1 MSDINPLA
9 WLRSSVRRP
18 DTSSTAAAAARQA
31 QLTKPPGSLGRL
43 ETLAIRLAGLQK
55 RECPALERVWISVF
69 AADHGIAAEPVSAFP
84 QSVTAQ
90 MIDNFARGGAAISVL
105 ARQLGTALE
114 IVNLGTVGTPSETQG
129 VLHRPI
135 APSTANFAKTAA
147 MSHEQL
153 ARALQAGYDSAS
165 RAHDDGCELFI
176 GGDMGIGNSSSATA
190 LACGYGLGSPSALA
204 GPGTGLGARG
214 VAHKVSVLERAL
226 ALHGPHLDSPLE
238 VLRRLGG
245 FEIAALAGAYIGCA
259 QLGIPA
265 LVDGFISSAAA
276 LSACRL
282 NPDTRDWLLFSHR
295 SAEPGHATLLKA
307 LDAEPLLDLGMRLGE
322 GSGAAVAVPLLR
334 SACLLH
340 AQMATFAEA
349 GVAGRQA

>member
-1 MSDINPLA
+1 MSDLDPLA
-9 WLRSSVRRP
+9 WLRKPVRRP
-18 DTSSTAAAAARQA
+18 QASSTAAATARQT
-31 QLTKPPGSLGRL
+31 QLSKPPGSLGRL
-43 ETLAIRLAGLQK
+43 ETIAIRLAGLQK

-69 AADHGIAAEPVSAFP
+69 AADHGIAAEPVSAFA

-90 MIDNFARGGAAISVL
+90 MVDNFARGGAAISVL
-105 ARQLGTALE
+105 ARQLGAALE
-114 IVNLGTVGTPSETQG
+114 IVNLGTVATPSQAQG

-135 APSTANFAKTAA
+135 APSTANFAETAA
-147 MSHEQL
+147 MSAEQL
-153 ARALQAGYDSAS
+153 AQALGLGRDSAT
-165 RAHDDGCELFI
+165 RAHVYGCELFI

-190 LACGYGLGSPSALA
+190 LACGYGLGAPPLLA
-204 GPGTGLGARG
+204 GPGTGLDSRG
-214 VAHKVSVLERAL
+214 VALKVSVLERAL

-245 FEIAALAGAYIGCA
+245 FEIAALSGAYIGCA
-259 QLGIPA
+259 QLGVPV

-276 LSACRL
+276 LAACRL
-282 NPDTRDWLLFSHR
+282 IPDTRDWLLFSHR

-349 GVAGRQA
+349 GVAGRKG